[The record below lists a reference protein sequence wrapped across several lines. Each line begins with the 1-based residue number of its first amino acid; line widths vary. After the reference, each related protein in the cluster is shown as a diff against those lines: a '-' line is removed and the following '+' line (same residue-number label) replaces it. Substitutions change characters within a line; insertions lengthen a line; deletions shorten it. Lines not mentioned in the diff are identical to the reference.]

1 VFLES
6 RDRAI
11 RIAIRGTGRERDRFD
26 GRLGADPLAERRA
39 ARKGRRKSV
48 RNVEARQK
56 AYLNA
61 LSWLVRH
68 AFPNRDEAYALAR
81 LEHLVTE
88 ATVERA
94 VKAYVARA
102 RASTVLSDPENTS
115 SGTTILS
122 TLETLARRNGYP
134 QEVLWAIEDA
144 RYDDVDSYHAREM
157 SVEREQFIKLIERD
171 PAVARAI
178 VAGPRRLA
186 GEAQEAFA
194 NWESLGERARGEA
207 LHVGMG
213 AALMA
218 LQLARSVRSR
228 NLNGLTIDGPGAEL
242 IRPIRESRPW
252 LDIARGRVKN
262 RRPLEGEIPQRQWE
276 VISLWLDEGLPRWC
290 KAKGIDAE
298 ANIYLV
304 PGPNGLLSRQS
315 FNRIWNRCMERLGI
329 PGLQPHM
336 MRHVAAT
343 LWLAAH
349 PGDYATV
356 AAFLGDSVK
365 TVEKFYAR
373 GEGAAAARLF
383 AEVLESLDPTL
394 GSFLKRSAA

>member
-1 VFLES
+1 
-6 RDRAI
+6 
-11 RIAIRGTGRERDRFD
+11 
-26 GRLGADPLAERRA
+26 
-39 ARKGRRKSV
+39 
-48 RNVEARQK
+48 
-56 AYLNA
+56 
-61 LSWLVRH
+61 
-68 AFPNRDEAYALAR
+68 
-81 LEHLVTE
+81 
-88 ATVERA
+88 
-94 VKAYVARA
+94 
-102 RASTVLSDPENTS
+102 
-115 SGTTILS
+115 
-122 TLETLARRNGYP
+122 
-134 QEVLWAIEDA
+134 
-144 RYDDVDSYHAREM
+144 
-157 SVEREQFIKLIERD
+157 
-171 PAVARAI
+171 
-178 VAGPRRLA
+178 
-186 GEAQEAFA
+186 
-194 NWESLGERARGEA
+194 
-207 LHVGMG
+207 
-213 AALMA
+213 
-218 LQLARSVRSR
+218 
-228 NLNGLTIDGPGAEL
+228 
-242 IRPIRESRPW
+242 
-252 LDIARGRVKN
+252 VKN

-394 GSFLKRSAA
+394 DSFLKRSAA